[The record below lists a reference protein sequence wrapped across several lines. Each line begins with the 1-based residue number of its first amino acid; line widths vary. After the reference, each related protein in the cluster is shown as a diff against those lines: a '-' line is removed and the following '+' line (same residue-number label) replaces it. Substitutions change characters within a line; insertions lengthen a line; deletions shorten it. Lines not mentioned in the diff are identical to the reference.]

1 MLFTPIRCFLLY
13 INFQTI
19 LIFFSFAMVFFTSAK
34 ALIVVFCNLYSL
46 VTQEINVRSCISKL
60 SSFLFLVVVIAHVS
74 DAYIT
79 IDSLQARYDRTLTL
93 IHIFVFEKLVFL
105 SRPNALIDSPR
116 KINLFTFSIGSP
128 PKLTF

>member
-1 MLFTPIRCFLLY
+1 M
-13 INFQTI
+13 
-19 LIFFSFAMVFFTSAK
+19 A
-34 ALIVVFCNLYSL
+34 
-46 VTQEINVRSCISKL
+46 
-60 SSFLFLVVVIAHVS
+60 VIAHVS

-79 IDSLQARYDRTLTL
+79 IDSLQARYNRTLTL